1 MAAVSLSPIF
11 DPLSTNM
18 SGTARRIPLSNNQ
31 NVANSPIRSSAAA
44 FAAAKQKRSYANQQ
58 REEAYG
64 QVPPPAKKQMLESG
78 IPRPLNSP
86 SKRMAKPQ
94 VPLQTRRTTSTYESR
109 LARER
114 MGHHQTQHTE
124 SRLSKYTEKDLEEIR
139 QWREHHRARFPRMV
153 FYFENIPTEVRAKLG
168 RQIEKLGAR
177 EDKFFSN
184 DITHVVTTRSIPPEK
199 SARQR
204 EEEAANAATEI
215 HDGHEQVQTINPSL
229 LNRVTDGTPS
239 VRRKLFD
246 TTSTSAVPGR
256 RPLTQLQDARPKR
269 NMDVLHRARE
279 MGKKIWSMDK
289 LQRML
294 SMLLEEDLLISAHIA
309 YGGSKG
315 GSVKTSHTD
324 SRSVHEP
331 NLLQL
336 LQNERV
342 NGPSDRDPT
351 VTTQELHYFKGP
363 YVYVYDFEEK
373 QKPVMV
379 REYQKVADKA
389 DGDWPQFRTAPLGRC
404 PFVEDYD
411 HREVAKPKPKP
422 KPKQVIAKPAVD
434 GKSALQPPEA
444 PSAKTVT
451 GKRSLGEMESAH
463 NRGSSVTS
471 TEFINPMKPGNKF
484 EFRPNFTS
492 RAGTTRL
499 FGGEPVASGVQPS
512 NVTSAIRS
520 QMISST
526 AATPGAI
533 GMMSKEVHGL
543 QRKVLQRNSSH
554 DLSSRRAGSVDP
566 SLRDDTARRA
576 LTLARTSS
584 RKLDTVD
591 DAAPC
596 EEDEDEDAKVR
607 AQAEKRAA
615 VKAAKKRDPKPG
627 YCENCQDKFAD
638 FEDHIA
644 SRKHRK
650 FADNPD
656 NWTELDDLLSE
667 LQREP
672 KHKSFTAWTPSLPAF
687 AY

>member
-1 MAAVSLSPIF
+1 MAAVSLSPAPV
-11 DPLSTNM
+11 PLSSNM

-44 FAAAKQKRSYANQQ
+44 FAAAKQRRSYANMQ

-64 QVPPPAKKQMLESG
+64 HPPPAKKQMLESG

-94 VPLQTRRTTSTYESR
+94 VPAARRTTSTYESR

-114 MGHHQTQHTE
+114 MGHHQTQHTDSKS
-124 SRLSKYTEKDLEEIR
+124 SRYTEKDLEEIR
-139 QWREHHRARFPRMV
+139 QWKEHHRARFPRMV

-204 EEEAANAATEI
+204 EEEAANATTDI

-246 TTSTSAVPGR
+246 TTSTSTVPSR

-279 MGKKIWSMDK
+279 MGKKIWSLDK

-294 SMLLEEDLLISAHIA
+294 SMLLEEDLLVSAAIA
-309 YGGSKG
+309 YGGSKS
-315 GSVKTSHTD
+315 GSVRTSHTD
-324 SRSVHEP
+324 SRSHQEP

-363 YVYVYDFEEK
+363 YVYIYDFEEK
-373 QKPVMV
+373 QKPIMV

-411 HREVAKPKPKP
+411 HREVSKPKPKP
-422 KPKQVIAKPAVD
+422 KPKQVTAKPAVD
-434 GKSALQPPEA
+434 AEATLHPPEA
-444 PSAKTVT
+444 PMAKPVT
-451 GKRSLGEMESAH
+451 GKRSLSEMESAH
-463 NRGSSVTS
+463 NRGSSVASAELVTS
-471 TEFINPMKPGNKF
+471 MKPGSRF

-566 SLRDDTARRA
+566 SLRDDPTAKRA
-576 LTLARTSS
+576 LTLGRTSS
-584 RKLDTVD
+584 RRLDMVD
-591 DAAPC
+591 DTTTSA
-596 EEDEDEDAKVR
+596 EDKDAKVR

-615 VKAAKKRDPKPG
+615 VKAKTRDPKPG

-672 KHKSFTAWTPSLPAF
+672 KHKSFTAWTPSLPAMAF
-687 AY
+687 

>member
-1 MAAVSLSPIF
+1 DIYMAAVSLSPGPV
-11 DPLSTNM
+11 PLYSNM

-44 FAAAKQKRSYANQQ
+44 FAAAKQRRSHANLQ

-64 QVPPPAKKQMLESG
+64 HPPPAKKQMLESG

-94 VPLQTRRTTSTYESR
+94 APVQTRRTTSTYESR

-124 SRLSKYTEKDLEEIR
+124 SKSNRYTEKDLEEIR
-139 QWREHHRARFPRMV
+139 QWKEHHRARFPRMV
-153 FYFENIPTEVRAKLG
+153 FYFENMPTEVRAKLG

-204 EEEAANAATEI
+204 EEEAANTTTEI

-246 TTSTSAVPGR
+246 TTSTAVPSR

-294 SMLLEEDLLISAHIA
+294 SMLLEEDLLVSAAIA
-309 YGGSKG
+309 YGGSKS
-315 GSVKTSHTD
+315 GSVRTSHTD

-373 QKPVMV
+373 QKPIMV

-422 KPKQVIAKPAVD
+422 KPKQA
-434 GKSALQPPEA
+434 
-444 PSAKTVT
+444 VT
-451 GKRSLGEMESAH
+451 GKRSLSEMESAH

-471 TEFINPMKPGNKF
+471 VELTNSMKPGNKF

-566 SLRDDTARRA
+566 SLRDDPTARRA
-576 LTLARTSS
+576 LTLSRTSS
-584 RKLDTVD
+584 RRLDLVD
-591 DAAPC
+591 DATTC
-596 EEDEDEDAKVR
+596 EEDEDAKAR
-607 AQAEKRAA
+607 AQAEKRAV

-627 YCENCQDKFAD
+627 YCENCQDKFED

>member
-1 MAAVSLSPIF
+1 MAAVSLSPAPV
-11 DPLSTNM
+11 PLSSNM
-18 SGTARRIPLSNNQ
+18 SGTTRRIPLSNNQ

-44 FAAAKQKRSYANQQ
+44 FAAAKQRRSYANMQ

-64 QVPPPAKKQMLESG
+64 QPPPAKKQMLESG

-86 SKRMAKPQ
+86 SKRMVKPQ
-94 VPLQTRRTTSTYESR
+94 VPVQTRRTTSTYESR
-109 LARER
+109 LTRER
-114 MGHHQTQHTE
+114 MGHHQTQHVETKS
-124 SRLSKYTEKDLEEIR
+124 SRYTEKDLEEIR
-139 QWREHHRARFPRMV
+139 QWKEHHRARFPRMV
-153 FYFENIPTEVRAKLG
+153 FYFENIPTEVRAKLA
-168 RQIEKLGAR
+168 RQIEKLGA
-177 EDKFFSN
+177 
-184 DITHVVTTRSIPPEK
+184 VTRRQVLFQRHHSRGDDSFNPPEK

-204 EEEAANAATEI
+204 EEEAANATTDI

-229 LNRVTDGTPS
+229 LNRVTEGTPS

-246 TTSTSAVPGR
+246 TTSTAAVPNR

-279 MGKKIWSMDK
+279 MGKKIWSLDK

-294 SMLLEEDLLISAHIA
+294 SMLLEEDLLVSAAIA
-309 YGGSKG
+309 YGESKSG
-315 GSVKTSHTD
+315 TVRTSHTD
-324 SRSVHEP
+324 SRPHQEP

-363 YVYVYDFEEK
+363 YVYIYDFEEK
-373 QKPVMV
+373 QKPIMV
-379 REYQKVADKA
+379 REYQKVKNRA

-422 KPKQVIAKPAVD
+422 KQVTAKPAVD
-434 GKSALQPPEA
+434 AKATVQPREA
-444 PSAKTVT
+444 PMAKPVT

-463 NRGSSVTS
+463 NRGSSVAS
-471 TEFINPMKPGNKF
+471 TELITSMKPGSRF

-566 SLRDDTARRA
+566 SLRDDPTAKRA
-576 LTLARTSS
+576 LTLGRTSS
-584 RKLDTVD
+584 RRLDMVD
-591 DAAPC
+591 DAAPVA
-596 EEDEDEDAKVR
+596 EDEDAKVR

-615 VKAAKKRDPKPG
+615 VKEKQRDPKPG
-627 YCENCQDKFAD
+627 YCENCQDKFED

-656 NWTELDDLLSE
+656 NWSELDDLLSE

-672 KHKSFTAWTPSLPAF
+672 KHKSFTAWTPSLPAMSF
-687 AY
+687 